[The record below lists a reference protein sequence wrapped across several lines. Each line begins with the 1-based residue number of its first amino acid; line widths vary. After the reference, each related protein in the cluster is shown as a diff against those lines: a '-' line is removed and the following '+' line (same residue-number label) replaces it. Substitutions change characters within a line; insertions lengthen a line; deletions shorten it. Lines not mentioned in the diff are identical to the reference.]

1 MTYPV
6 SSNKPR
12 FELMQRSPLRLSVTV
27 PHRLY
32 QMLQERSDL
41 EGRSMSNL
49 AAYMLEQG
57 LSR

>member
-1 MTYPV
+1 MMYPG
-6 SSNKPR
+6 SSTKPR
-12 FELMQRSPLRLSVTV
+12 FELMQRSPMRLSVTV
-27 PHRLY
+27 PHHLY

>member
-1 MTYPV
+1 MMYPV

-12 FELMQRSPLRLSVTV
+12 FELMQRSPMRLSVTV

>member
-1 MTYPV
+1 M
-6 SSNKPR
+6 
-12 FELMQRSPLRLSVTV
+12 RLSVTV
-27 PHRLY
+27 PHHLY

>member
-1 MTYPV
+1 MIYPV
-6 SSNKPR
+6 STTTSR
-12 FELMQRSPLRLSVTV
+12 FELMQRSPMRLSVTV
-27 PHRLY
+27 PYRLY

>member
-1 MTYPV
+1 
-6 SSNKPR
+6 
-12 FELMQRSPLRLSVTV
+12 MQRSPMRLSVTV
-27 PHRLY
+27 PYRLY
-32 QMLQERSDL
+32 QMLHERSDL

>member
-1 MTYPV
+1 MMYPI

-12 FELMQRSPLRLSVTV
+12 VEIMQRSPMRLSVTV
-27 PHRLY
+27 PHHLY